1 MMTEKETFCATW
13 ALNALSFDLIDD
25 RMFRKSFNPSIPV
38 GFNKYAMFLP
48 HPLFFC
54 HFSGK
59 NYPGKWLTLLG
70 AFANGLLSA

>member
-48 HPLFFC
+48 HPLFFAI
-54 HFSGK
+54 SQERIIQG
-59 NYPGKWLTLLG
+59 
-70 AFANGLLSA
+70 NG